1 MYQVYKKASP
11 DYEDKVTVPV
21 LWDKKTEQIVNNE
34 SSEIIKMFN
43 KDFDKFATKKY
54 EDIYPQELRKEID
67 DAIKW
72 IYPNI

>member
-1 MYQVYKKASP
+1 M
-11 DYEDKVTVPV
+11 

-54 EDIYPQELRKEID
+54 EDIYPLKMKMVLLLMINNQTQKQNHPLKKEVENQ
-67 DAIKW
+67 KVVK
-72 IYPNI
+72 

>member
-11 DYEDKVTVPV
+11 DYEDKVTVPL

-43 KDFDKFATKKY
+43 KDFDKFATK
-54 EDIYPQELRKEID
+54 
-67 DAIKW
+67 
-72 IYPNI
+72 